1 MKKFMLICAPV
12 TSRSGY
18 GAHARDLV
26 ESFMDSDKY
35 DITIAD
41 VPWGDCPRNALKAD
55 NPIHKKMIDSLL
67 HPSKPLDKQ
76 PDVYVDIRIPNEF
89 QQVGKLNI
97 GITAGIETTVV
108 SNSWIEGCNKMDL
121 IIVPSEHSKKGFVD
135 AVYDKLQQ
143 LPNGQQQKVGQLRLE
158 KPIEV
163 LFEGADEDIYKPLD
177 DVSLNLVDDIKEDF
191 CFLFLGQW
199 TKGGFGEDRKDI
211 SRLIKV
217 FYETFSNKENAPAL
231 ILKTNGATYSILD
244 HEDCLR
250 KIKEIK
256 SKFPSDFKLPKVY
269 LLHGDLSN
277 EDVNKLYNHPKVKA
291 MVSLTHGEGFGRPLL
306 EATMTGLPVLTSGWS
321 GHMDFLNP
329 TDSLLLG
336 GDLIEVPKSVVW
348 KDIIIEG
355 SKWFQVNENQIYNG
369 FKFLFENYDT
379 AKDNALRLMK
389 KNRGIFTLKKM
400 TDKLDDIV
408 TPYIDK
414 IPSQVSL
421 NLPKLKKK
429 TKPVDIK
436 LPKLKKLES
445 IKESV

>member
-1 MKKFMLICAPV
+1 
-12 TSRSGY
+12 
-18 GAHARDLV
+18 
-26 ESFMDSDKY
+26 
-35 DITIAD
+35 
-41 VPWGDCPRNALKAD
+41 
-55 NPIHKKMIDSLL
+55 
-67 HPSKPLDKQ
+67 
-76 PDVYVDIRIPNEF
+76 
-89 QQVGKLNI
+89 
-97 GITAGIETTVV
+97 
-108 SNSWIEGCNKMDL
+108 
-121 IIVPSEHSKKGFVD
+121 
-135 AVYDKLQQ
+135 
-143 LPNGQQQKVGQLRLE
+143 
-158 KPIEV
+158 
-163 LFEGADEDIYKPLD
+163 
-177 DVSLNLVDDIKEDF
+177 
-191 CFLFLGQW
+191 
-199 TKGGFGEDRKDI
+199 
-211 SRLIKV
+211 
-217 FYETFSNKENAPAL
+217 
-231 ILKTNGATYSILD
+231 
-244 HEDCLR
+244 
-250 KIKEIK
+250 
-256 SKFPSDFKLPKVY
+256 
-269 LLHGDLSN
+269 
-277 EDVNKLYNHPKVKA
+277 
-291 MVSLTHGEGFGRPLL
+291 
-306 EATMTGLPVLTSGWS
+306 
-321 GHMDFLNP
+321 MDFLNP